1 MVAVYGIYGGKV
13 VSVTGGVLVRDTGW
27 SVIGELGVTGHT
39 SDNDLVAAFAGIDA
53 ASLFG

>member
-1 MVAVYGIYGGKV
+1 MPI
-13 VSVTGGVLVRDTGW
+13 TGGVLDRDTGW

-39 SDNDLVAAFAGIDA
+39 SDNECVAALAGIDA